1 MNMKKITIL
10 SFLIMAFAMVSF
22 SACSNEDTIG
32 GGKGLSKEFVVSRSD
47 MAFTKNGGETDL
59 YVKAAQVPT
68 VSTEAAWLAVTPVAG
83 SSSITHHFLIKAE
96 ANTANDDRSASI
108 TVAAGSDT
116 KTITVSQNST
126 EGLLITSSKNVNVG
140 AAGGQVT
147 VTLKTNAS
155 YSQVISNDWVSEITS
170 RANMVEYTR
179 NYSVAANISN
189 ARSATI
195 SYTMVVNDS
204 TSITEAVTINQE
216 QGTTTGDMSKTA
228 MDIAALMYPGWNLG
242 NTMEAGNSANNWKNA
257 GIGSETLWQSAKTT
271 QQLIDLVKA
280 SGFKSVRIPCSWV
293 MGHITD
299 AEACTIDADWLA
311 RVHEVVDYCI
321 KNDLYVIINQHWDG
335 GWIEHD
341 GLTAAT
347 DVDATKT
354 KLTKIWTQ
362 IANSFKNYDERLIFA
377 GMNEPGVG
385 AGDANALLGTA
396 DLTNRI
402 AEYEQTFIEA
412 VRATGGNNAKRVLV
426 VQGPNTNI
434 DNTVAHNYMSKLHDS
449 ATDRLMIEV
458 HFYDPYQFTDLS
470 EDKDWGKYYLY
481 WGKNNKGGDAD
492 RTADAKYNE
501 DYVEAQMK
509 KMKTNFFDK
518 GYPVLIGEF
527 GANQRFA
534 IGKDAVHDASV
545 KDYYKAVVTSAINNG
560 CVPMAWDTNG
570 NYPSM
575 TIFNRAGASVSNA
588 NMLESITAGVA
599 ATKWPAK

>member
-1 MNMKKITIL
+1 MRIPSK
-10 SFLIMAFAMVSF
+10 AG
-22 SACSNEDTIG
+22 E
-32 GGKGLSKEFVVSRSD
+32 GLSTDFVVSRSD

-96 ANTANDDRSASI
+96 ANTANDDRSATI

-126 EGLLITSSKNVNVG
+126 EGLLISSGKTMNVG

-147 VTLKTNAS
+147 VTLKANAS

-242 NTMEAGNSANNWKNA
+242 NTMEAGNAANNWKNA

-271 QQLIDLVKA
+271 QQFIDLVKA

-347 DVDATKT
+347 DVDATKA

-396 DLTNRI
+396 DLANRV

-434 DNTVAHNYMSKLHDS
+434 DNTVAHNYMAKLHDS
-449 ATDRLMIEV
+449 AIDRLMVEV

-481 WGKNNKGGDAD
+481 WGKNNLGGDAD

-509 KMKTNFFDK
+509 KMKTHFFDK

-527 GANQRFA
+527 GANQRLA
-534 IGKDAVHDASV
+534 IGKDALHDASV

-560 CVPMAWDTNG
+560 CVPVAWDTNSG
-570 NYPSM
+570 LPSM
-575 TIFNRAGASVSNA
+575 TIFNRANTTVSNS
-588 NMLESITAGVA
+588 NILESIQEAVKTAS
-599 ATKWPAK
+599 WPAK

>member
-22 SACSNEDTIG
+22 SACSNEDTIEG
-32 GGKGLSKEFVVSRSD
+32 GEGLSTDFVVSRSD

-96 ANTANDDRSASI
+96 ANTANDDRSATI

-126 EGLLITSSKNVNVG
+126 EGLLITSSKNVNMG

-147 VTLKTNAS
+147 VTLKANAS

-347 DVDATKT
+347 DVDATKA

-396 DLTNRI
+396 DLANRI

-434 DNTVAHNYMSKLHDS
+434 DNTVAHNYMAKLHDS

-458 HFYDPYQFTDLS
+458 HFYDPYQFTDMS

-481 WGKNNKGGDAD
+481 WGKNNQGGDAD

-518 GYPVLIGEF
+518 GYPVVIGEF
-527 GANQRFA
+527 GANQRLA

-560 CVPMAWDTNG
+560 CVPMAWDTNA

-588 NMLESITAGVA
+588 NMLESIQAAVA
-599 ATKWPAK
+599 AAKWPAK

>member
-1 MNMKKITIL
+1 MKKITIL

-22 SACSNEDTIG
+22 SACSNEDTIEG
-32 GGKGLSKEFVVSRSD
+32 GEGLSTDFVVSRSD

-96 ANTANDDRSASI
+96 ANTANDDRSATI

-126 EGLLITSSKNVNVG
+126 EGLLITSSKNVNMG

-147 VTLKTNAS
+147 VTLKANAS

-347 DVDATKT
+347 DVDATKA

-396 DLTNRI
+396 DLANRI

-434 DNTVAHNYMSKLHDS
+434 DNTVAHNYMAKLHDS

-458 HFYDPYQFTDLS
+458 HFYDPYQFTDMS

-481 WGKNNKGGDAD
+481 WGKNNQGGDAD

-518 GYPVLIGEF
+518 GYPVVIGEF
-527 GANQRFA
+527 GANQRLA

-560 CVPMAWDTNG
+560 CVPMAWDTNA

-588 NMLESITAGVA
+588 NMLESIKAAVA
-599 ATKWPAK
+599 AAKWPAK

>member
-22 SACSNEDTIG
+22 SACSDEDTIG
-32 GGKGLSKEFVVSRSD
+32 GGEGLSKDFVVSRSD

-96 ANTANDDRSASI
+96 ENTANDDRSATI

-126 EGLLITSSKNVNVG
+126 EGLLISSGKTMNVG

-147 VTLKTNAS
+147 VTLKANAS

-242 NTMEAGNSANNWKNA
+242 NTMEAGNAANNWKNA
-257 GIGSETLWQSAKTT
+257 GIGSETFWQSAKTT

-299 AEACTIDADWLA
+299 AEACTIDADWLT

-321 KNDLYVIINQHWDG
+321 KNNLYVIINQHWDG

-341 GLTAAT
+341 GFTAAT
-347 DVDATKT
+347 DVDATKA

-362 IANSFKNYDERLIFA
+362 IANSFKNYDEHLLFA

-385 AGDANALLGTA
+385 AGEGDIIGVA
-396 DLTNRI
+396 DMSNRI

-412 VRATGGNNAKRVLV
+412 VRATGGNNAKRVLI
-426 VQGPNTNI
+426 VQGPNTDI
-434 DNTVAHNYMSKLHDS
+434 DKFVANNYMSKIKDS
-449 ATDRLMIEV
+449 ATDRLMVEV

-481 WGKNNKGGDAD
+481 WGKNNTNGSEAG

-518 GYPVLIGEF
+518 GYPVVIGEF
-527 GANQRFA
+527 GANQRLA

-599 ATKWPAK
+599 AAKWPAK

>member
-32 GGKGLSKEFVVSRSD
+32 GGEGLSKDFVVSRSD

-96 ANTANDDRSASI
+96 ANTANDDRSATI

-147 VTLKTNAS
+147 VNLKANAS
-155 YSQVISNDWVSEITS
+155 YSQVISNEWVSEITS

-204 TSITEAVTINQE
+204 TTITEAVTINQE

-242 NTMEAGNSANNWKNA
+242 NTMEAGNAANNWKNA
-257 GIGSETLWQSAKTT
+257 GIGSETFWQSAKTT
-271 QQLIDLVKA
+271 QQFIDLVKA

-341 GLTAAT
+341 GFTAAS
-347 DVDATKT
+347 DVDATKA

-362 IANSFKNYDERLIFA
+362 IANSFKNYDEHLIFA

-385 AGDANALLGTA
+385 GGDANALLGTA
-396 DLTNRI
+396 DLANRI
-402 AEYEQTFIEA
+402 AEYEQTFIDA

-434 DNTVAHNYMSKLHDS
+434 DNFVAHNYMDKIHDS
-449 ATDRLMIEV
+449 ATDRLMVEV

-481 WGKNNKGGDAD
+481 WGKNNQGGDAD

-527 GANQRFA
+527 GANQRMA
-534 IGKDAVHDASV
+534 IGKDALHDASV

-560 CVPMAWDTNG
+560 CVPVAWDTNASLL
-570 NYPSM
+570 SM
-575 TIFNRAGASVSNA
+575 TIFNRANTTVSNTLI
-588 NMLESITAGVA
+588 LESIQEAVKTAV
-599 ATKWPAK
+599 WPAK

>member
-32 GGKGLSKEFVVSRSD
+32 GGEGLSKDFVVSRSD

-96 ANTANDDRSASI
+96 ANTANDDRSATI

-140 AAGGQVT
+140 AAGGQVS
-147 VTLKTNAS
+147 VTLKANAS
-155 YSQVISNDWVSEITS
+155 YSQVISNDWVSEVTS
-170 RANMVEYTR
+170 RANMVEYNR

-189 ARSATI
+189 ARTATI

-204 TSITEAVTINQE
+204 TSITEAVAINQE
-216 QGTTTGDMSKTA
+216 AGATDADMSKTA
-228 MDIAALMYPGWNLG
+228 MDVAALMYPGWNLG

-257 GIGSETLWQSAKTT
+257 GIGSETAWQSAKTT

-280 SGFKSVRIPCSWV
+280 SGFKSVRIPCAWV

-347 DVDATKT
+347 DVDATKA

-385 AGDANALLGTA
+385 GGDANTLLGTA
-396 DLTNRI
+396 DLANRI

-434 DNTVAHNYMSKLHDS
+434 DNTVAHNYMAKLHDS
-449 ATDRLMIEV
+449 ATDRLMVEV
-458 HFYDPYQFTDLS
+458 HFYDPYQFTDLG

-492 RTADAKYNE
+492 RTADSKYNE

-527 GANQRFA
+527 GANQRMA
-534 IGKDAVHDASV
+534 IGTDALHDNSV

-560 CVPMAWDTNG
+560 CVPVAWDTNAG
-570 NYPSM
+570 LPSM
-575 TIFNRAGASVSNA
+575 TIFNRAAVKVSNA
-588 NMLESITAGVA
+588 NMLESIQEAAKTAA
-599 ATKWPAK
+599 WPAK

>member
-1 MNMKKITIL
+1 MKKITIL

-32 GGKGLSKEFVVSRSD
+32 GGEGLPKDFVVSRSD

-96 ANTANDDRSASI
+96 ANTANDDRSATI

-140 AAGGQVT
+140 AAGGQVS
-147 VTLKTNAS
+147 VTLKANAS
-155 YSQVISNDWVSEITS
+155 YSQVISNDWVSEVTS
-170 RANMVEYTR
+170 RANMVEYNR

-189 ARSATI
+189 ARTATI

-204 TSITEAVTINQE
+204 TSITEAVAINQE
-216 QGTTTGDMSKTA
+216 AGATDADMSKTA
-228 MDIAALMYPGWNLG
+228 MDVAALMYPGWNLG

-257 GIGSETLWQSAKTT
+257 GIGSETAWQSAKTT

-280 SGFKSVRIPCSWV
+280 SGFKSVRIPCAWV

-347 DVDATKT
+347 DVDATKA

-385 AGDANALLGTA
+385 GGDANTLLGTA
-396 DLTNRI
+396 DLANRI

-434 DNTVAHNYMSKLHDS
+434 DNTVAHNYMAKLHDS
-449 ATDRLMIEV
+449 ATDRLMVEV
-458 HFYDPYQFTDLS
+458 HFYDPYQFTDLG

-492 RTADAKYNE
+492 RTADSKYNE

-527 GANQRFA
+527 GANQRMA
-534 IGKDAVHDASV
+534 IGTDALHDNSV

-560 CVPMAWDTNG
+560 CVPVAWDTNAG
-570 NYPSM
+570 LPSM
-575 TIFNRAGASVSNA
+575 TIFNRAAVKVSNA
-588 NMLESITAGVA
+588 NMLESIQEAVKTAV
-599 ATKWPAK
+599 WPAK